1 MKQPQDLVASV
12 NLSSVTLSFQGRGV
26 VSKVKKNV
34 KMIKYLPSN
43 LLIAEARRPGT
54 NNIVIT
60 E

>member
-34 KMIKYLPSN
+34 KMIMYLPSN
-43 LLIAEARRPGT
+43 LLITEARRPGT